1 MSQFVYML
9 PLLLSAVLVQ
19 AAVESEHDHTALE
32 ADQKSII
39 RKEVKASGGLS
50 DDASSQIPVNYLQY
64 KFTVQKTVG
73 GHGPAAL
80 SRFVLLNSYGQELP
94 LANNLAAEVYLLSS
108 DGQKKSAADAIDVNM
123 GTSATISFE
132 TGQSLVVLLK
142 QPERAGGYYW
152 ITSTEDAKHD
162 PVSWTLSGSN
172 DGETWV
178 ELSAK
183 ENYPSPSIRGGI
195 VGSFIMSKTN
205 FLSYATGTEV
215 VPIGKDS
222 VSGKEER
229 VSKQSAAAPPPA
241 APSAPSSTVYQYQI
255 IRPPPLTKY
264 VYVDA
269 YDAGKERGT
278 PPTVKA
284 PPEDPWA
291 PLPFSR

>member
-108 DGQKKSAADAIDVNM
+108 NGRKKSAADAIDVNIH
-123 GTSATISFE
+123 TSVNVNFE
-132 TGQSLVVLLK
+132 SDQSLVVLLK
-142 QPERAGGYYW
+142 QPERVGGYYW

-178 ELSAK
+178 ELSRQ
-183 ENYPSPSIRGGI
+183 ENHPSPSTRGGI
-195 VGSFIMSKTN
+195 VGSFIMSKAN
-205 FLSYATGTEV
+205 FLSYETETKV
-215 VPIGKDS
+215 VPCGKD
-222 VSGKEER
+222 SGKEEPAP
-229 VSKQSAAAPPPA
+229 KKSAAAPPPCPPPA
-241 APSAPSSTVYQYQI
+241 APASTVYQI
-255 IRPPPLTKY
+255 VRPPPVTKY
-264 VYVDA
+264 VYIDA
-269 YDAGKERGT
+269 RKPCDI
-278 PPTVKA
+278 PPAPVK
-284 PPEDPWA
+284 DPWA
-291 PLPFSR
+291 SELGVDGEIAAEHR